1 MGNKYDLDKYS
12 QTVKGGKTKLSPED
26 EKYFQEWYQVWSNVS
41 GISNNPDD
49 PLHYYDYRGA
59 WKEGDKPTISPEDN
73 EYHWPSKHK
82 DDMHPNRYI
91 QLEDKNWYDTK
102 NDKKVPAEDM
112 IMQKML
118 RSVLEG
124 TEIFI

>member
-1 MGNKYDLDKYS
+1 
-12 QTVKGGKTKLSPED
+12 
-26 EKYFQEWYQVWSNVS
+26 
-41 GISNNPDD
+41 
-49 PLHYYDYRGA
+49 
-59 WKEGDKPTISPEDN
+59 
-73 EYHWPSKHK
+73 
-82 DDMHPNRYI
+82 MHPNRYI

-118 RSVLEG
+118 RSVIEG

>member
-59 WKEGDKPTISPEDN
+59 YEAGAELDKDKHYRQSWDGAKVEGIVTRTVYFGPLLDPE
-73 EYHWPSKHK
+73 SF
-82 DDMHPNRYI
+82 PNYKI
-91 QLEDKNWYDTK
+91 HGE
-102 NDKKVPAEDM
+102 
-112 IMQKML
+112 
-118 RSVLEG
+118 
-124 TEIFI
+124 